1 VSIPATCRAAVLVER
16 GAPMQIIDVKVPD
29 TIERDAILVRTR
41 AATICATDV
50 HLAEGGIASRDAAAD
65 LPVILG
71 HEMTGEIVRMNGNE
85 HDSLGIALTEGDRI
99 VWTHGFCGQCPECV
113 VEHMPTLCQHRR
125 GYMSARPTVFPYLNG
140 GFAEYG
146 YVFPTSG
153 RIRVPDRI
161 PDAVAAASSCALRT
175 VVHAFDR
182 LGPLQERHTVVIQ
195 GAGPLGLFATAK
207 AVTAGPEQVIVIG
220 GPASRLALARSWG
233 AAAVIEVGAGQVP
246 QARVERVMELTGGRG
261 ADVVIEVSGV
271 PAAFSEGIA
280 MLRRGGR
287 YAIVGQIHDTDVSF
301 NPSQIVMKQAT
312 LTGSLSGAVD
322 HYARALRFMDN
333 NIDRFDWT
341 RMITSHQPLEQINTA
356 LKRMKTY
363 RDIKP
368 ALVFA

>member
-1 VSIPATCRAAVLVER
+1 MTVPATCRAAVLVER
-16 GAPMQIIDVKVPD
+16 GAPMQILDVQVPR
-29 TIERDAILVRTR
+29 TIERHAVLVRNR
-41 AATICATDV
+41 AVTICATDV
-50 HLAEGGIASRDAAAD
+50 HLAVGGIASRDAAAD

-71 HEMTGEIVRMNGNE
+71 HEMVGEIVQMNGNE
-85 HDSLGIALTEGDRI
+85 HDSLGTPLAEGDRI

-125 GYMSARPTVFPYLNG
+125 GYMSARPTEYPFLNG

-175 VVHAFDR
+175 MVHAFDR
-182 LGPLQERHTVVIQ
+182 LGALQERHTVVIQ

-207 AVTAGPEQVIVIG
+207 AVTAGPERVIVIG
-220 GPASRLALARSWG
+220 GPAGRLALARSWG
-233 AAAVIEVGAGQVP
+233 AAAVIDVEADRDP
-246 QARVERVMELTGGRG
+246 RARLERVLDLTGGRG

-271 PAAFSEGIA
+271 AGAFTEGIA

-287 YAIVGQIHDTDVSF
+287 YLIVGQIHDTDVAF

-312 LTGSLSGAVD
+312 LIGSLSGAVD
-322 HYARALRFMDN
+322 HYARALRFLDN
-333 NIDRFDWT
+333 TTDRFDWT
-341 RMITSHQPLEQINTA
+341 RMITSEQPLEQIDDA
-356 LKRMKTY
+356 LERMRTY

-368 ALVFA
+368 AVVFA